1 MNTVKTDR
9 RKQVNVWMDTILKQL
24 DDSKDIQ
31 NHLQAKLMPICTN
44 LPTPKSISE
53 EPEEELVP
61 LAYELKIIS
70 QRLNDI
76 NDSYKYTIK
85 NIEIGE

>member
-31 NHLQAKLMPICTN
+31 DNLQAKLMPICTN
-44 LPTPKSISE
+44 LSTPKSISE